1 MDPLVIIKV
10 LNVGV
15 LTLTGGA
22 LYVLWRSSDRKAFLL
37 HWSVYEFALAAA
49 VIVDGHLLP
58 TALAVGI
65 AVPVLVLG
73 VLGYRQDRPTPRY
86 AFALL
91 CVAVALPGYGLAEL
105 VGKTYGLVYLAMAI
119 AAARSEEHTSELQSL
134 MRI

>member
-1 MDPLVIIKV
+1 MCCGACRCTAGGGRTERQMDPLVIIKV

-22 LYVLWRSSDRKAFLL
+22 LYVFWRSSDRKAFLL

-91 CVAVALPGYGLAEL
+91 
-105 VGKTYGLVYLAMAI
+105 
-119 AAARSEEHTSELQSL
+119 RSEEHTSE
-134 MRI
+134 